1 MKKTCEMMTTHI
13 PERLCE
19 LLLLFYDQFPS
30 GGFLHVVTDD
40 GNWETRHIVWCLL
53 HWKDYCDSGE
63 ELSWLIDHEFE
74 ISEMCTLLLDLSEK
88 QRYSIWKAVEDY
100 QNKVNYPKRIE
111 K

>member
-40 GNWETRHIVWCLL
+40 GNWEHKNFGQEETVVDWVAIQFPKLL
-53 HWKDYCDSGE
+53 EVFK
-63 ELSWLIDHEFE
+63 
-74 ISEMCTLLLDLSEK
+74 
-88 QRYSIWKAVEDY
+88 
-100 QNKVNYPKRIE
+100 KVGAL
-111 K
+111 